1 VRKKVWF
8 GLGDRER
15 EREEKHLYLVKFNVD
30 TTFALVQRLKS
41 FYVVPLLLAASKPPS
56 LRCDLLLCEM
66 DQARQA
72 L

>member
-1 VRKKVWF
+1 
-8 GLGDRER
+8 
-15 EREEKHLYLVKFNVD
+15 LVKFNVD